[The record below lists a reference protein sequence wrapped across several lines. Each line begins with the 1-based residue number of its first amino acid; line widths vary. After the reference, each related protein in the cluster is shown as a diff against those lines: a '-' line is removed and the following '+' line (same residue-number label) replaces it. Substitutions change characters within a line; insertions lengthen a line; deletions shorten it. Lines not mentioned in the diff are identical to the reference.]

1 MPHDNNDGSKTSD
14 DRRRFMKYLGVTSAG
29 VGLAGCSSS
38 GGSTDTASPTEAQ
51 TTSDPLDSTET
62 ETPEPGQ
69 DIPKGGTYITATDTT
84 ANGLNVFRIGD
95 GETSD
100 RVALVMDNGFVRNSP
115 EYEDVRPLWFENFE
129 VSDDLRTL
137 TYTLRDNLEWGNGYG
152 QVTVDDYLYNI
163 NNLWT
168 ADWASHTYSYLFQI
182 GPNNEPIEFNKVDD
196 LTLEATIPNSRPFF
210 PYNEPLAGQWPIPK
224 EVLQPYVESQD
235 AEGLEKDEEV
245 LRATFNGNLGAW
257 DLKRWE
263 QQSVYEFE
271 RAENYYLREVAAEDD
286 AVPDL
291 LAEAPFFDEYH
302 IQYFD
307 KLSTARQSIQAD
319 EIDQVYIPST
329 KVGNWQDREGTSLY
343 ENPFRSYSGYLGINQ
358 RVNGWSQLRNKKVRH
373 ALSHI
378 YDNEFVVK
386 NILNGRAGVQDTL
399 HPTWGPYYP
408 DDVVSFD
415 GSLEKARQLLEEGTS
430 SDWGYSGDTFVGPDG
445 NQLELTLAYVSDELD
460 DLRAEYLKQR
470 LSEVGIKLNIV
481 TTSWSSLLTTYFR
494 TNNPAEGVSEEEIGY
509 GSDNTRP
516 STYNF
521 GPYDQAVSSKSW
533 DLMLTLGF
541 SYGPLTPA
549 GTITA
554 LFGEQENF
562 NAYGF
567 TPERDLTGLRQEAAT
582 ASSREAARSTIS
594 EMLQYLSEERPVVF
608 EYNPVNYY
616 AHRNELEGV
625 GENPAPS
632 YFSDFLDADR
642 MNFSDGTSGR

>member
-1 MPHDNNDGSKTSD
+1 MPHDNNDGSGTSD

-38 GGSTDTASPTEAQ
+38 GGSTESASPTEAQ
-51 TTSDPLDSTET
+51 TTSDPIDVTDTET
-62 ETPEPGQ
+62 QEGVE
-69 DIPKGGTYITATDTT
+69 DIPSGGTYINATDST

-95 GETSD
+95 GATSD

-129 VSDDLRTL
+129 VSDDLTTL

-163 NNLWT
+163 ENLWT
-168 ADWASHTYSYLFQI
+168 ADWASHTYSYLFTV
-182 GPNNEPIEFNKVDD
+182 GANNDPIEFNKVDD
-196 LTLEATIPNSRPFF
+196 LTLEASIPESRPFF
-210 PYNEPLAGQWPIPK
+210 PYNEPLAGQWPIPR
-224 EVLQPYVESQD
+224 EVLEPYVEDQD
-235 AEGLEKDEEV
+235 PEGLEQDEEV

-271 RAENYYLREVAAEDD
+271 RADDYYLREVAAEDD
-286 AVPDL
+286 NVPDIL
-291 LAEAPFFDEYH
+291 GEAPFFDEYH

-307 KLSTARQSIQAD
+307 KLSTARQSIQAG

-329 KVGNWQDREGTSLY
+329 KVGNWEDREGTTLY

-358 RVNGWSQLRNKKVRH
+358 RVNGWSQLRNTEVRQ

-378 YDNEFVVK
+378 YNNDFVVE
-386 NILNGRAGVQDTL
+386 NILSGRAGVQDTL

-408 DDVVSFD
+408 DEVNSYE
-415 GSLEKARQLLEEGTS
+415 GSLETARQLLEEGTS

-445 NQLELTLAYVSDELD
+445 NQLELTLVYVGGELD
-460 DLRAEYLKQR
+460 DLRAEYLDQR
-470 LSEVGIKLNIV
+470 LGEVGISLNV
-481 TTSWSSLLTTYFR
+481 TTTSWSSLLTTYFR
-494 TNNPAEGVSEEEIGY
+494 TNNAAEGVSQEEIGY
-509 GSDNTRP
+509 GSDNARP

-521 GPYDQAVSSKSW
+521 GPYDEAVSSKSW

-541 SYGPLTPA
+541 SYSPLTPA
-549 GTITA
+549 GTITS

-567 TPERDLTGLRQEAAT
+567 TPDIDLVGLREEART
-582 ASSREAARSTIS
+582 ADSREAAQQTIS
-594 EMLQYLSEERPVVF
+594 EMLQYLSEECPVVF

-616 AHRNELEGV
+616 AYRDGVEGV
-625 GENPAPS
+625 GENPAPN
-632 YFSDFLDADR
+632 YFADFLDADT
-642 MNFSDGTSGR
+642 MHFSDGTASR